1 MALFGLGQIGCSP
14 NELAQN
20 SPDGSTCVQNINSA
34 NQIFNSKLK
43 SLVNELNNNVS
54 DGRFIFIDSYGIF
67 QDIISR
73 PSSFGNEFPFYIF
86 WLNFIVLSIYNNL
99 LQCPSRLR
107 KQGLNGW
114 SSLVNFRF
122 EGHKCRVLRC
132 GEEQRANY
140 MSASSRSMP
149 KQGWVSLL
157 GCFSSNWERQ
167 YYCGE

>member
-20 SPDGSTCVQNINSA
+20 SPDGSTCVQKINSA

-73 PSSFGNEFPFYIF
+73 PSSFGN
-86 WLNFIVLSIYNNL
+86 
-99 LQCPSRLR
+99 
-107 KQGLNGW
+107 
-114 SSLVNFRF
+114 
-122 EGHKCRVLRC
+122 
-132 GEEQRANY
+132 
-140 MSASSRSMP
+140 
-149 KQGWVSLL
+149 
-157 GCFSSNWERQ
+157 
-167 YYCGE
+167 